1 MADEDGLASPF
12 DDDLFLSVPR
22 LSQTRN
28 VTYVLALWD
37 GRQVNL
43 DLSHGQ
49 NIRGS
54 RHVDKEIC
62 GRTKRQQS
70 APIDSLVP
78 LTSSTMYIP
87 LPNIQSSMFPNVPWT
102 VAFAPAAVKAPIV
115 PTIKYWNTKLLLLP
129 CLLL

>member
-1 MADEDGLASPF
+1 MADKDGLASPF

-28 VTYVLALWD
+28 VAYVLALWN

-54 RHVDKEIC
+54 RHVHQEIC
-62 GRTKRQQS
+62 GWARHQQFV
-70 APIDSLVP
+70 PIDSLV
-78 LTSSTMYIP
+78 L
-87 LPNIQSSMFPNVPWT
+87 
-102 VAFAPAAVKAPIV
+102 
-115 PTIKYWNTKLLLLP
+115 
-129 CLLL
+129 